1 MSDEAK
7 VLLRVGDVLHGPNG
21 ERALVGDLNVLGGVC
36 DDCRHDAIRAYDRFE
51 RGWSVGSNVLDDL
64 SSRRWIPASERLPE
78 EDVDVLVYIPG
89 ADKVMALSYFP
100 NPDSWTDCRSLYFDI
115 DGSMWQPLPPL
126 PEPPKP

>member
-64 SSRRWIPASERLPE
+64 SSRRWTPVSERLPE
-78 EDVDVLVYIPG
+78 EGVPVLALCQSGGYQFQSVCYWHGGWRAAESG
-89 ADKVMALSYFP
+89 APCDAVKI
-100 NPDSWTDCRSLYFDI
+100 TH
-115 DGSMWQPLPPL
+115 WQPL